1 MNKYVFSECTVD
13 YWPTIETVMA
23 NSYQDAVDKLID
35 KYAKDLDDD
44 NILKFDEFKL
54 FREYLNEQYNIALS
68 DLEIYEEI

>member
-54 FREYLNEQYNIALS
+54 FREYLNEQYSIALS

>member
-54 FREYLNEQYNIALS
+54 FREYLNDQYSIALS

>member
-23 NSYQDAVDKLID
+23 NSYQNAVDKLID
-35 KYAKDLDDD
+35 KYAKELDDD

-54 FREYLNEQYNIALS
+54 FREYLNEQYSIALS

>member
-23 NSYQDAVDKLID
+23 NSYQNAVDKLID

-54 FREYLNEQYNIALS
+54 FREYLNEQYSIALS

>member
-23 NSYQDAVDKLID
+23 NSYQDAGDKLID

-54 FREYLNEQYNIALS
+54 LREYLNDQYSIALS

>member
-23 NSYQDAVDKLID
+23 NSYQNAVDKLID

-54 FREYLNEQYNIALS
+54 FREYLNDQYSIALS

>member
-13 YWPTIETVMA
+13 YWPTIETIMA
-23 NSYQDAVDKLID
+23 NSYQNAVDKLID

-54 FREYLNEQYNIALS
+54 FREYLNEQYSIALS

>member
-1 MNKYVFSECTVD
+1 MDKYVFSECTTD

-23 NSYQDAVDKLID
+23 NSYQNAVDKLIN

-54 FREYLNEQYNIALS
+54 FREYLNEQYSIALS

>member
-23 NSYQDAVDKLID
+23 KSYNDAVDKLIN
-35 KYAKDLDDD
+35 KYAEKLDDD
-44 NILKFDEFKL
+44 KILKFDNFDS

>member
-23 NSYQDAVDKLID
+23 NSYQNAVDKLID

-54 FREYLNEQYNIALS
+54 LREYLNEQYSIALS